1 MIVSRLKLAP
11 SAVRA
16 NQYYLLHVT
25 TQSQN
30 ETYGASLGSGR
41 DDGALR
47 NAEGDEVEARSEK
60 DLNED
65 VNGASER
72 GLDGNESPKR
82 YFRTVDQQ
90 PDQKTLVAMVNEKLG
105 EIERA
110 GGWCGIKQ
118 IQDQTSM
125 KREKVVG
132 EDSYLRKE
140 VPTVHMCR
148 IQSS

>member
-1 MIVSRLKLAP
+1 M
-11 SAVRA
+11 
-16 NQYYLLHVT
+16 
-25 TQSQN
+25 
-30 ETYGASLGSGR
+30 
-41 DDGALR
+41 
-47 NAEGDEVEARSEK
+47 EARSEK